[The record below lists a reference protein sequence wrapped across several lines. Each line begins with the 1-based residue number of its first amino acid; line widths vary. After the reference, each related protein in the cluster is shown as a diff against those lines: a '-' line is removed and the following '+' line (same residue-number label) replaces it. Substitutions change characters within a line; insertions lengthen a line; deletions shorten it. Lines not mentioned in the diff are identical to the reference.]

1 MGGKPNTKFFR
12 VEKSFK
18 LNNSSRISDFNKTFE
33 VFVDVSGIGIGV
45 ILSQNKHPIDIF
57 GKKLKAPFGSLVRD
71 SFLLLC
77 FKKQKIKEKQL
88 KHIWYTQTISKYL

>member
-1 MGGKPNTKFFR
+1 MGGKPNTKFFW
-12 VEKSFK
+12 VEKSLK

-33 VFVDVSGIGIGV
+33 VFVDASGIGIGV

-57 GKKLKAPFGSLVRD
+57 SKKLKAPFGSSVRN

-77 FKKQKIKEKQL
+77 FKKQKNKRKTIKAHL
-88 KHIWYTQTISKYL
+88 VYLNDF